1 MGTGA
6 GEGALCCSDVGQ
18 HLLGGVGGER
28 KGNQREADLLPVSAV
43 AKSSA
48 WGPKYTPVELGQ
60 FGWEGCWG
68 SASKHLL
75 RAVWV

>member
-1 MGTGA
+1 MGIGA
-6 GEGALCCSDVGQ
+6 REGALCRSYIEQ
-18 HLLGGVGGER
+18 HLLGGVGEER
-28 KGNQREADLLPVSAV
+28 KGNQREADLPPVSAV

-48 WGPKYTPVELGQ
+48 WCPQYTPVELGQ